1 MGGFSGKQLAVMALV
16 AAVVVYASNRVSAV
30 RRVIG

>member
-1 MGGFSGKQLAVMALV
+1 MGAFKKYLPMLAVSCA
-16 AAVVVYASNRVSAV
+16 VVYASNRVSSV

>member
-1 MGGFSGKQLAVMALV
+1 MAGLTTQQLFII
-16 AAVVVYASNRVSAV
+16 AAIAAAVVYASNRVSAV

>member
-1 MGGFSGKQLAVMALV
+1 MAGFTFQQLMVI
-16 AAVVVYASNRVSAV
+16 AAVAVAVVYASNRVSAV

>member
-1 MGGFSGKQLAVMALV
+1 MNWKEILKMAVV
-16 AAVVVYASNRVSAV
+16 AVVVVYASNRVSAV

>member
-1 MGGFSGKQLAVMALV
+1 MAGFSASQLLV
-16 AAVVVYASNRVSAV
+16 IAAIAAAVVYASNRVSAV